1 MLIIVIDGVKDDYD
15 ELDINNNC
23 ICDEGFLNLF
33 YVLDVVVVSN
43 DFCLFYGILSGG
55 NIMLDI
61 LNVSG
66 GIVMYEV
73 VY

>member
-1 MLIIVIDGVKDDYD
+1 MY
-15 ELDINNNC
+15 
-23 ICDEGFLNLF
+23 DEGFLYFL

-43 DFCLFYGILSGG
+43 DFCLFYGILSIG
-55 NIMLDI
+55 NVVMNI

-66 GIVMYEV
+66 GMVMYEV

>member
-23 ICDEGFLNLF
+23 IYDEGFLNLF